1 MFEYQKHI
9 ESGEY
14 EKALELIFKTID
26 ENPKDETHY
35 INGAVVLSSIGKIEE
50 AERFLQQ
57 ALVLKPDSFS
67 AGYTLANLYFN
78 AERYKEALVLY
89 LNVYD
94 KHFEDGDL
102 NFMIARSYVNTGD
115 FAMSIPFFET
125 AHKNEPEDTDISFEY
140 GLTLCQLEQY
150 EPAQKLLQS
159 VTEKTEH
166 ADAEYNLGLATYMK
180 DEDIEAARSHFKRAA
195 EIQPD
200 HHLAHHALKKF
211 EELG

>member
-9 ESGEY
+9 EAGEH
-14 EKALELIFKTID
+14 EQALEIIFKTID

-35 INGAVVLSSIGKIEE
+35 INSAVVLSQIGKIEE

-57 ALVLKPDSFS
+57 ALVLKPESFS

-78 AERYKEALVLY
+78 AERYKEALTLY

-94 KHFEDGDL
+94 KHYEDSDL

-115 FAMSIPFFET
+115 FLMSIPFFDT
-125 AHKNEPEDTDISFEY
+125 AHKNEPEDMDISFEY

-150 EPAQKLLQS
+150 EPAQKLLTL
-159 VTEKTEH
+159 VTEKTNH

-180 DEDIEAARSHFKRAA
+180 DDDIEAAERHFKRAID
-195 EIQPD
+195 IQAD

-211 EELG
+211 KELE